1 MSAPQPC
8 QMKDELM
15 KTLIRMLLPQIL
27 AKAKEMAPGLL
38 DLLAE
43 KLDGWLDQSAM
54 VAQVESLLAE
64 AEKKK

>member
-1 MSAPQPC
+1 
-8 QMKDELM
+8 M